1 MTPEQQAIDFL
12 KGLAKDIGDSK
23 SGYLSIESTDKEQVI
38 NCINV
43 IRDKNCHS
51 GSPEK
56 ITNKNEKTKTT
67 N

>member
-12 KGLAKDIGDSK
+12 IGLAKDIGDSK

-43 IRDKNCHS
+43 IRGKQSHS
-51 GSPEK
+51 ESETPKKHQKGEPLEH
-56 ITNKNEKTKTT
+56 
-67 N
+67 